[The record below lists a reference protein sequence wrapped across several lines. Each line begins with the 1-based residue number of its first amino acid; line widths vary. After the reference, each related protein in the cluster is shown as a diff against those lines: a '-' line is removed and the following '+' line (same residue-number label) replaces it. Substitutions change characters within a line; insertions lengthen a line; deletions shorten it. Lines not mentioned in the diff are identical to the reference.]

1 VNRGGRIRPPGYRD
15 CIEQNPHA
23 LFDESFDDLA
33 LGRGCRR
40 EQANKGAARARVS
53 AFLPAFQAGSSVIVA
68 KITYAFTPLLG
79 LNQVFSP
86 GAFDMKR
93 THYARPRKSLTV
105 QKTDAGC

>member
-1 VNRGGRIRPPGYRD
+1 M
-15 CIEQNPHA
+15 
-23 LFDESFDDLA
+23 
-33 LGRGCRR
+33 
-40 EQANKGAARARVS
+40 
-53 AFLPAFQAGSSVIVA
+53 IVA

-93 THYARPRKSLTV
+93 THYPRPRKSLTV